1 MSQYRF
7 GEFVLDSETR
17 QLLRAFEPRHVS
29 PKAFHLLEVLV
40 SSRPR
45 VWSKRELQ
53 DLLWPDTTVLEA
65 NLPNRSLKSVPRWKI
80 IRNSRGMCARCIGM
94 DMGSWTQRRF
104 PCFRV
109 FCIRR

>member
-17 QLLRAFEPRHVS
+17 QLLRASQPRHVS

-53 DLLWPDTTVLEA
+53 DLLWPDTTVVEA
-65 NLPNRSLKSVPRWKI
+65 NLPNLVAEVRSALEDDPQQIAVCRHCPSEWLWV
-80 IRNSRGMCARCIGM
+80 RGAGVFSLTAR
-94 DMGSWTQRRF
+94 
-104 PCFRV
+104 
-109 FCIRR
+109 

>member
-17 QLLRAFEPRHVS
+17 QLLQACQPRHVS

-40 SSRPR
+40 STRPR

-53 DLLWPDTTVLEA
+53 ELLWPDTTVVEA
-65 NLPNRSLKSVPRWKI
+65 NLPNLV
-80 IRNSRGMCARCIGM
+80 AEV
-94 DMGSWTQRRF
+94 RRA
-104 PCFRV
+104 
-109 FCIRR
+109 